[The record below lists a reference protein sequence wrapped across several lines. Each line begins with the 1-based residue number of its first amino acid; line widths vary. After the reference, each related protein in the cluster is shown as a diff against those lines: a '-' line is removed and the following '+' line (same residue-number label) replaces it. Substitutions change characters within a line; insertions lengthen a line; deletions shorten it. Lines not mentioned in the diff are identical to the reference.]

1 MPEENTGDQGGD
13 WKAGLPEFAQ
23 SWGEVKEADSQDAFF
38 NRMADL
44 RKHSAESLRIP
55 SEDAGQDSWDTFNQK
70 VLDKVPSLMRTPD
83 LDQADSIE
91 QVLTRLGKPGET
103 DGYELPTGD
112 DLNFADD
119 QAAFLKKAALESGLT
134 KSQFKQFAKSL
145 GENVAQQELSMRDYM
160 DTQKVNL
167 KREWGAAIEE
177 RTNQVLDYAEVTGA
191 PKALVDSIRKG
202 DIDTD
207 TMLWMH
213 GQSKNM
219 GESSIPK
226 NAGNPAAAA
235 QLTPE
240 EANARIDEIYANKDH
255 PYHQGDPMA
264 TKRFMEL
271 IAMSNG
277 AAA

>member
-1 MPEENTGDQGGD
+1 MPESEAGD
-13 WKAGLPEFAQ
+13 WKTGLPTEAQ
-23 SWGEVKEADSQDAFF
+23 EWDEVKNADSQEAFYS
-38 NRMADL
+38 RMGEM
-44 RKHSAESLRIP
+44 RKHLGQSLRIP
-55 SEDAGQDSWDTFNQK
+55 SEDAGQESWDTFNQK
-70 VLDKVPSLMRTPD
+70 VLDRVPSLMRTPD
-83 LDQADSIE
+83 MDQADSIE
-91 QVLTRLGKPGET
+91 QVLTRLGKPSET

-119 QAAFLKKAALESGLT
+119 QAAFLKKSALESGLT
-134 KSQFKQFAKSL
+134 QSQFKQFAKAL

-160 DTQKVNL
+160 DTQKTNL
-167 KREWGAAIEE
+167 KREWGAAVEE
-177 RTNQVLDYAEVTGA
+177 RTNKVLDYAEVTGA
-191 PKALVDSIRKG
+191 PKSLIDSIRKG
-202 DIDTD
+202 DVDAD

-219 GESSIPK
+219 GESGSIPK
-226 NAGNPAAAA
+226 NGGDPAAANR
-235 QLTPE
+235 LTPE

-255 PYHQGDPMA
+255 PYHAGDPGA